1 MDITSKF
8 IYAKTREA
16 FERELPNIP
25 QGLNPI
31 VFIEDTKEMWTL
43 GTYFSIGYPNFVITE
58 TGGVVNV
65 AIGNSS
71 FYLATSGDSL
81 SIRKG
86 TDNRIILTSTALTRV
101 DTALPLEWDSATKK
115 LLHSTSGVTSGTYG
129 QTSSVENASIFSIP
143 YFMVDSYGHIK
154 EAGSKNVEIRDYV
167 EQLAPSTSA
176 TNRNVLL
183 SYNDTSSTSDTAQTR
198 KANGL
203 LFNDASGILSVPGGL
218 DVNGRTNITGG
229 DLTVVGGYIVGDLKG
244 NVTGSATPKIHLSS
258 EPEYGGAST
267 ELYGH
272 VKVQDTL
279 GVQPPLSS
287 DNSDPNSATVTNG
300 VAASPRMVWDV
311 REELRDEISGGINAA
326 PSIGGI
332 DVGNQSIEITVP
344 NQRVEIITS
353 AGIKASVNNGDLYL
367 SGVGITAYDN
377 SNTQKAV
384 DDNLDFTD
392 DFIIS
397 SDNKLSIRW
406 EEIPN

>member
-129 QTSSVENASIFSIP
+129 QTSNVENASIFSIP
-143 YFMVDSYGHIK
+143 YF
-154 EAGSKNVEIRDYV
+154 
-167 EQLAPSTSA
+167 
-176 TNRNVLL
+176 
-183 SYNDTSSTSDTAQTR
+183 
-198 KANGL
+198 
-203 LFNDASGILSVPGGL
+203 
-218 DVNGRTNITGG
+218 
-229 DLTVVGGYIVGDLKG
+229 
-244 NVTGSATPKIHLSS
+244 
-258 EPEYGGAST
+258 
-267 ELYGH
+267 
-272 VKVQDTL
+272 
-279 GVQPPLSS
+279 
-287 DNSDPNSATVTNG
+287 
-300 VAASPRMVWDV
+300 
-311 REELRDEISGGINAA
+311 
-326 PSIGGI
+326 
-332 DVGNQSIEITVP
+332 
-344 NQRVEIITS
+344 
-353 AGIKASVNNGDLYL
+353 IKAL
-367 SGVGITAYDN
+367 I
-377 SNTQKAV
+377 
-384 DDNLDFTD
+384 
-392 DFIIS
+392 
-397 SDNKLSIRW
+397 
-406 EEIPN
+406 

>member
-1 MDITSKF
+1 
-8 IYAKTREA
+8 
-16 FERELPNIP
+16 
-25 QGLNPI
+25 
-31 VFIEDTKEMWTL
+31 
-43 GTYFSIGYPNFVITE
+43 
-58 TGGVVNV
+58 
-65 AIGNSS
+65 
-71 FYLATSGDSL
+71 
-81 SIRKG
+81 
-86 TDNRIILTSTALTRV
+86 
-101 DTALPLEWDSATKK
+101 
-115 LLHSTSGVTSGTYG
+115 
-129 QTSSVENASIFSIP
+129 
-143 YFMVDSYGHIK
+143 MVDSYGHVK

-183 SYNDTSSTSDTAQTR
+183 SYNDTPSTSDTAQTR

-287 DNSDPNSATVTNG
+287 NNSDPNSALVTNG

-311 REELRDEISGGINAA
+311 REELRNEIAGGIDAA

-332 DVGNQSIEITVP
+332 DVGNQSIEITVH
-344 NQRVEIITS
+344 NQRV
-353 AGIKASVNNGDLYL
+353 GIVASSGIRASVNNGDLYL
-367 SGVGITAYDN
+367 SGIEITAYD
-377 SNTQKAV
+377 SSDTQKV
-384 DDNLDFTD
+384 VEDNLDFTD